1 MPKVWK
7 MLKKAVIITMEDQIS
22 YCNRTIQV
30 GPHLLVVTAATMDTS
45 GECSDSQAGHEAD
58 RRLFVV
64 VFHRFKNISYS
75 AAQQLNPSDLLNK
88 GRSLVTDGRQAMV
101 TGV

>member
-7 MLKKAVIITMEDQIS
+7 MLKKAMIITMEDQIS

-58 RRLFVV
+58 RRLFLL
-64 VFHRFKNISYS
+64 FFIASKISVT
-75 AAQQLNPSDLLNK
+75 PP
-88 GRSLVTDGRQAMV
+88 RSSSTLATF
-101 TGV
+101 